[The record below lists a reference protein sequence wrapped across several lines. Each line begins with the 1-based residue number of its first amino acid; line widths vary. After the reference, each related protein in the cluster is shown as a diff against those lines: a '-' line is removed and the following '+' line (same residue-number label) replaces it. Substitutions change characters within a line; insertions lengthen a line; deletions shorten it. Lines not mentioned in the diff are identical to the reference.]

1 MAFLCVP
8 SVLALAWVFT
18 PGRNQN
24 ISLFS
29 EKKNLSFPSSI
40 LCERIGNSPP
50 AAKVPWT
57 IAWQAAR
64 CPQEGMEP
72 SWHLVTSSSWQ
83 VLFTYCRCKY
93 SLIFC
98 EDLCGKVFE
107 CFLLHFERFGLESLA
122 MLVQKSC
129 GFR

>member
-18 PGRNQN
+18 PKETK
-24 ISLFS
+24 ISVYS
-29 EKKNLSFPSSI
+29 QKKKIFLSLHP

-72 SWHLVTSSSWQ
+72 SWLLVTSSSWQ

-122 MLVQKSC
+122 KLVQKSC